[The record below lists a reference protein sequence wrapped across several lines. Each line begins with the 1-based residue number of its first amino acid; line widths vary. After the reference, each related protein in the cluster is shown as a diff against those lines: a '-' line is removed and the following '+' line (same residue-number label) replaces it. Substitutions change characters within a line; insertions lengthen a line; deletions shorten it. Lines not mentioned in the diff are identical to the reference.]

1 MFMISLLLDTSNQA
15 LSVAINRDSK
25 MVAEINTNYKKT
37 HSETLVDNIQKVLII
52 ADVKKNEIDR
62 IIVAKGPG
70 SYTGV
75 RIGITVA
82 KMLSKQLNIPLY
94 SVSSLF
100 VLAVSNRV
108 MGNKVPLI
116 DARRGYV
123 YGALYNIEEND
134 YTEIIKPVYIE
145 FNTLASNI
153 DEADYLLNSQE
164 KITIDIDDYI
174 HVSPR
179 ISETE
184 RYEKALK
191 LEDANQL
198 VPDYL
203 RISEAERNW
212 QDNQ

>member
-1 MFMISLLLDTSNQA
+1 MISLLLDTSNQA
-15 LSVAINRDSK
+15 LSVAVNRDSK
-25 MVAEINTNYKKT
+25 MVAEINTNYKRT
-37 HSETLVDNIQKVLII
+37 HSETLVDNIQKVLVI
-52 ADVKKNEIDR
+52 ADVKKSDIDR
-62 IIVAKGPG
+62 IIVARGPG

-82 KMLSKQLNIPLY
+82 KMLAKQLNIPLY

-100 VLAVSNRV
+100 VLAVSNHV
-108 MGNKVPLI
+108 TGNAVPLI

-123 YGALYNIEEND
+123 YGAVYNIQEDD
-134 YTEIIKPVYIE
+134 YTEVIEPEYIE
-145 FNTLASNI
+145 FNALSVDI
-153 DEADYLLNSQE
+153 KEAVYLLNSQE
-164 KITIDIDDYI
+164 KITIDIDEYT

-179 ISETE
+179 ISEAE
-184 RYEKALK
+184 HYEKALK
-191 LEDANQL
+191 LEDADQL

>member
-1 MFMISLLLDTSNQA
+1 MISLLLDTSNQA
-15 LSVAINRDSK
+15 LSVAVNRDSK
-25 MVAEINTNYKKT
+25 MVAEINTNYKRT
-37 HSETLVDNIQKVLII
+37 HSETLVDNIQKVLVI
-52 ADVKKNEIDR
+52 ADVKKSDIDR
-62 IIVAKGPG
+62 IIVARGPG

-82 KMLSKQLNIPLY
+82 KMLAKQLNIPLY

-100 VLAVSNRV
+100 VLAVSNHV
-108 MGNKVPLI
+108 AGNAVPLI

-123 YGALYNIEEND
+123 YGAVYNIQEDD
-134 YTEIIKPVYIE
+134 YTEVIEPEYIE
-145 FNTLASNI
+145 FNALSADI
-153 DEADYLLNSQE
+153 KEAVYLLNSQE
-164 KITIDIDDYI
+164 KITIDIDEYT

-179 ISETE
+179 ISEAE
-184 RYEKALK
+184 HYEKALK
-191 LEDANQL
+191 LEDADQL

>member
-1 MFMISLLLDTSNQA
+1 MISLLLDTSNQA
-15 LSVAINRDSK
+15 LSVAVNRDGK
-25 MVAEINTNYKKT
+25 MLAEINTNYKKT
-37 HSETLVDNIQKVLII
+37 HSETLVDNIQKVLSI
-52 ADVKKNEIDR
+52 AAIKKSNIDR
-62 IIVAKGPG
+62 IIVARGPG

-82 KMLSKQLNIPLY
+82 KMLAKQLNIPVY

-100 VLAVSNRV
+100 VLAVSNHFT
-108 MGNKVPLI
+108 GNTAPLI
-116 DARRGYV
+116 DARRAHV
-123 YGALYNIEEND
+123 YGALYNIEKDD
-134 YTEIIKPVYIE
+134 YTEVIAPVYIE
-145 FNTLASNI
+145 FNALSAEI
-153 DEADYLLNSQE
+153 DEAVYLLNSQE
-164 KITIDIDDYI
+164 KTTIDIDEYT
-174 HVSPR
+174 HVTPR

-191 LEDANQL
+191 LEDADQL